1 MSVTSIIDE
10 MKDNLSLPI
19 IKSQKE
25 VCSLILKA
33 HNIFLLDTCFVSR
46 AAHICDV
53 KNICEAFEK
62 FSGGKT
68 QKDIVFVI
76 TELVLYELK
85 DSENVKL
92 QLKIQTFIENLC
104 HYGFCVLLLSEQCL
118 YKEIGEYINRN
129 SYEWN
134 RFFTSLLRDNVAI
147 LKHTCSIVKSDHY
160 FPYISMLEL
169 EFDPPKE
176 TNYIPN
182 IINHIKNRKK
192 EKDSLAE
199 ELICVCLLFFGDL
212 VYKSD
217 YNHFYFCSYDR
228 PAIVM
233 MNKAVQTFYGN
244 NDNINFES
252 IHLLEMIQ
260 YMIKEKILIDK
271 TVAVEMLMEL
281 VGETVCIIENK
292 KSPILSIKENVTVS
306 KAVEM
311 MFEGKEILFPLLS

>member
-1 MSVTSIIDE
+1 MAEKRYYWLKLKEDFF
-10 MKDNLSLPI
+10 D
-19 IKSQKE
+19 QKE
-25 VCSLILKA
+25 IKKLRRIAGGDTYTIIYLKM
-33 HNIFLLDTCFVSR
+33 
-46 AAHICDV
+46 
-53 KNICEAFEK
+53 
-62 FSGGKT
+62 
-68 QKDIVFVI
+68 
-76 TELVLYELK
+76 
-85 DSENVKL
+85 
-92 QLKIQTFIENLC
+92 
-104 HYGFCVLLLSEQCL
+104 LLLS
-118 YKEIGEYINRN
+118 
-129 SYEWN
+129 
-134 RFFTSLLRDNVAI
+134 
-147 LKHTCSIVKSDHY
+147 
-160 FPYISMLEL
+160 
-169 EFDPPKE
+169 
-176 TNYIPN
+176 
-182 IINHIKNRKK
+182 IKNGGKIMY
-192 EKDSLAE
+192 EAVEDSLAE

-271 TVAVEMLMEL
+271 TVAVEMLMKL